1 MDWLDKITELGQL
14 TDHER
19 EERKNLGRDLDGI
32 WRLEEIKAKQRPRE
46 REIKEGNRNTSYF
59 FALANHRKR
68 KKNILC
74 LEDNGIIMED
84 DSSMLKHAM
93 EFYRKMFGTKSKE
106 NIKLSEDCL
115 KMRKSL
121 RRRMKLLKLSSLRIK
136 LGELYLILMLRGP

>member
-1 MDWLDKITELGQL
+1 
-14 TDHER
+14 
-19 EERKNLGRDLDGI
+19 
-32 WRLEEIKAKQRPRE
+32 
-46 REIKEGNRNTSYF
+46 
-59 FALANHRKR
+59 
-68 KKNILC
+68 
-74 LEDNGIIMED
+74 MED